1 MTLTLRAWRI
11 AAPIFLVLFLAMP
24 GYAQPSLTAFKNRA
38 AAGPYAVGL
47 RVVEQYDRSRTFQPS
62 PDEQSLASPGGRPMQ
77 TLIWYPADKTATA
90 PMTYGDYVK
99 LLETEISL
107 RRPAEVKAPT
117 RRLLALLAPS
127 LSEQMTAVRDAAAM
141 RGRFPV
147 VIYAPSFTSPA
158 WENAEL
164 CEYLASFG
172 YLVLSSPGMGVS
184 RTSTHDLAGIEAQ
197 AKDIS
202 FLIDHA
208 ATLANADIS
217 NVAVAGFS
225 WGGLSNVFAAAHD
238 ARIKALVGLDGSIR
252 YWPGLVKAGGID
264 PARIAVPLLFFKS
277 QSTIEGQAGL
287 EANFKDAAG
296 PSVINAWTAGDRFS
310 VEMLR
315 MVHPEFG
322 TIVYRN
328 QRFWTGEFN
337 ELQPGDYSREDG
349 IESYSWVATYTRQF
363 LDYYLK
369 KNPEAMQFLQ
379 AQPTAMGVPQHYLT
393 IRFRP
398 GTGRP

>member
-1 MTLTLRAWRI
+1 MTATRR
-11 AAPIFLVLFLAMP
+11 LFLIGAVATLP
-24 GYAQPSLTAFKNRA
+24 LPAIAQPALQPFMNRA
-38 AAGPYAVGL
+38 AAGPYAAGL
-47 RVVEQYDRSRTFQPS
+47 RVVEQFDRSRAFQRSSEDTADP
-62 PDEQSLASPGGRPMQ
+62 QGRPLQ
-77 TLIWYPADKTATA
+77 TLIWYPANKTAA
-90 PMTYGDYVK
+90 KPVTYGDYVG
-99 LLETEISL
+99 LLNTETSFGH
-107 RRPAEVKAPT
+107 PVEVKAPT
-117 RRLLALLAPS
+117 ARLVSILTPS
-127 LSEQMTAVRDAAAM
+127 FPDQMTALRDAAPA

-147 VIYAPSFTSPA
+147 VIYAPSFTSPS

-172 YLVLSSPGMGVS
+172 YLVLSSPGMGVA

-208 ATLANADIS
+208 ATLTDADIS
-217 NVAVAGFS
+217 HVAVAGFS
-225 WGGLSNVFAAAHD
+225 WGGLSNVFAAARD
-238 ARIKALVGLDGSIR
+238 DRIKALVGLDGSIR

-264 PARIAVPLLFFKS
+264 PSRIVKPLLFFKS

-296 PSVINAWTAGDRFS
+296 PSVLNAWDAGDFFS
-310 VEMLR
+310 IQMLR

-328 QRFWTGEFN
+328 QKFWTGEFN
-337 ELQPGDYSREDG
+337 EMQSGDYSREDG
-349 IESYSWVATYTRQF
+349 IESYAWVAAYTRQF

-369 KNPEAMQFLQ
+369 QKPEGLQFLQ
-379 AQPTAMGVPQHYLT
+379 AKPASVGVPPHYLT
-393 IRFRP
+393 IRFQQ
-398 GTGRP
+398 GKAEH